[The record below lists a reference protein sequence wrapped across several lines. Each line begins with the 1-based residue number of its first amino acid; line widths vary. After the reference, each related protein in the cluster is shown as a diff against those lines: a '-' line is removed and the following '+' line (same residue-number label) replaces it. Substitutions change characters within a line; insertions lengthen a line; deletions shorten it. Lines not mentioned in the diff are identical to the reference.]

1 MEDGEIRT
9 FPYAQQPGW
18 NVGDRVKV
26 VDGHLTSRA

>member
-9 FPYAQQPGW
+9 FPYAQQPSW